1 MHELP
6 DTNESL
12 IARVKDPR
20 DAAAWSEFLAIYR
33 PVVYRLARSRGLQ
46 HADAEDLAQQVFM
59 SIARAFERWEPGAD
73 MPPFR
78 GWLYRIA
85 RNAILKA
92 VTRKKPDRGAGSTS
106 VQELLQ
112 ETPEAGEEVTAA
124 FLHESRLETFRWAA
138 QEIRSEF
145 TAATWSMFWETSI
158 DGRSVAETAA
168 SHGRSAGAVYVARCR
183 VMQRIKERVSDL
195 TQSWDENL

>member
-59 SIARAFERWEPGAD
+59 SIVRAIERWEPGAD
-73 MPPFR
+73 MPPFWA
-78 GWLYRIA
+78 WLYRIV
-85 RNAILKA
+85 RNAILRA
-92 VTRKKPDRGAGSTS
+92 VTRKKPDKGAGSTS

-112 ETPEAGEEVTAA
+112 ETPEADEEVTAA
-124 FLHESRLETFRWAA
+124 FLRESRLEIFRWAGR
-138 QEIRSEF
+138 EIRGEF
-145 TAATWSMFWETSI
+145 TAATWSMFWETSVK
-158 DGRSVAETAA
+158 GRSIAETAA
-168 SHGRSAGAVYVARCR
+168 TYDRSTGSVYMARYR
-183 VMQRIKERVSDL
+183 VMQRIKERVGDL
-195 TQSWDENL
+195 THSWDENV

>member
-20 DAAAWSEFLAIYR
+20 DAAAWREFLAIYG

-59 SIARAFERWEPGAD
+59 SIARAIERWEPCAD

-78 GWLYRIA
+78 AWLYRIA
-85 RNAILKA
+85 RNATLKA
-92 VTRKKPDRGAGSTS
+92 VTRKKPDTGAGSTS
-106 VQELLQ
+106 VQELLHEIPQ
-112 ETPEAGEEVTAA
+112 ADEEVTAA
-124 FLHESRLETFRWAA
+124 FLRESRLETFRWAA
-138 QEIRSEF
+138 QEVRGEF
-145 TAATWSMFWETSI
+145 TSTTWAMFWETSVEV
-158 DGRSVAETAA
+158 RSVADTAA
-168 SHGRSAGAVYVARCR
+168 SHRRSAGAVYMARYR
-183 VMQRIKERVSDL
+183 VMQRIKERVGDL
-195 TQSWDENL
+195 THSWDENL